1 MAATW
6 FVAQTESQRESVAE
20 RWLTDQ
26 QFETYLPR
34 IKVKRVIRE
43 RIVDCL
49 APLFPSYVF
58 VGAVAYW
65 QPIVRS
71 VAILDVLKVDEAPAR
86 LDDAVIESIRA
97 RERDGVIALPPRLRR
112 GDRCRVSRGSFFG
125 HFGIYDGARPRQRE
139 RALLDLLG
147 RLVRVEFAR
156 GTLEPVP

>member
-20 RWLTDQ
+20 RWLKDQ
-26 QFETYLPR
+26 NFETYLPR
-34 IKVKRVIRE
+34 IKVKSVIRE
-43 RIVDCL
+43 RVVDRL

-71 VAILDVLKVDEAPAR
+71 VAVLDLLHVDEAPAR
-86 LDDAVIESIRA
+86 LDDAVLDRIRA
-97 RERDGVIALPPRLRR
+97 QERDGIVALPPRLRR
-112 GDRCRVSRGSFFG
+112 GDRCRVKRGSFFG
-125 HFGIYDGARPRQRE
+125 HLGIYDGARPRQRE
-139 RALLDLLG
+139 RALLDLFG
-147 RLVRVEFAR
+147 RFVGVEFAR